1 LTNRDPLPTITPLVI
16 ATRNRGKYKEILAL
30 LKGLRVSLVP
40 LDRAGPVEVPP
51 EGGDSFQENARRKA
65 AAVAAATGCLAL
77 ADDSGLVVDALGGEP
92 GVHSARFG
100 GPSLRDDAQRN
111 QLLLAR
117 LRGIPAERRTARF
130 CCAVAI
136 GEPGGRLWET
146 EGTCE
151 GRIVGAPRGENGFG
165 YDPIFEV
172 PALGRTLAELD
183 LEAKNRV
190 SHRAQALGRA
200 RAILEGLLR
209 GA

>member
-1 LTNRDPLPTITPLVI
+1 MTNRDPLPTITPLVI
-16 ATRNRGKYKEILAL
+16 ATRNRGKYEEILAL
-30 LKGLRVSLVP
+30 LKGLRVLLVP

-65 AAVAAATGCLAL
+65 AAVAAVTGRLAL

-92 GVHSARFG
+92 GVRSARFG
-100 GPSLRDDAQRN
+100 GPSLRDAQRN

-117 LRGIPAERRTARF
+117 LRGIPTERRTARF

-136 GEPGGRLWET
+136 AEPGGRLWVT
-146 EGTCE
+146 DGTCE
-151 GRIVGAPRGENGFG
+151 GRIVSAPRGENGFG

-183 LEAKNRV
+183 PEAKNRV
-190 SHRAQALGRA
+190 SHRAQALGQA